1 MDYGRLNLS
10 GLDINKTFNIILKNI
25 IFKKMS
31 TKKYEVKIIEFNK
44 VKVVPDNGDYAGDD
58 DYHMSEF
65 ITEWKLEIDGN
76 PHRVRYVFEEY
87 WIGESPDEDAMK
99 IEDLD
104 NEIILSDCLKGDY
117 WMDRT
122 DERPNNYF
130 AYQDDKYDDSQK
142 KDFSLLSYQ
151 LSESYQGLLDCD
163 LNWDTES
170 IEDLDNTEFE
180 IEIDLDD

>member
-1 MDYGRLNLS
+1 MGYGRLNLS
-10 GLDINKTFNIILKNI
+10 GLDINKPFNI

-44 VKVVPDNGDYAGDD
+44 VKVVPDSGDYAEDD
-58 DYHMSEF
+58 QYHMSEF

-87 WIGESPDEDAMK
+87 WIGECPDEDAMK

-117 WMDRT
+117 WMSMT

-142 KDFSLLSYQ
+142 KDFSLLQNQ
-151 LSESYQGLLDCD
+151 LSSSYWGLLDSD

>member
-1 MDYGRLNLS
+1 ML
-10 GLDINKTFNIILKNI
+10 
-25 IFKKMS
+25 

-44 VKVVPDNGDYAGDD
+44 VKVAPHSGAYAASDQ
-58 DYHMSEF
+58 YHMSEF
-65 ITEWKLEIDGN
+65 ITEWKLEVDGN
-76 PHRVRYVFEEY
+76 HHKVRYFFEEY
-87 WIGESPDEDAMK
+87 WVGESPNESAMK

-117 WMDRT
+117 WMDLT

-142 KDFSLLSYQ
+142 KDFYLLEKQ
-151 LSESYQGLLDCD
+151 LCESYQELLGCD